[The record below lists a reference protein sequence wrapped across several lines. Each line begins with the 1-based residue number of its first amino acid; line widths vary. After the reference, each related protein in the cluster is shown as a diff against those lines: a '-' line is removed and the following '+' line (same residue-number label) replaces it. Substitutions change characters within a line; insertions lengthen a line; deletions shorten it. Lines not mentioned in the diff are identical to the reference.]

1 MKKHLTTALLGLAL
15 ILPAA
20 HAAPEAPAK
29 DKKTGKE
36 QSIIIKASSGLSEDE
51 VQRMVKD
58 AEAHAEEDKAFQE
71 KVSARNNAESMIHN
85 IEKAV
90 ADLGD
95 EVTADEKSAID
106 DATKALKEAM
116 DKGSVEDINAKSEAL
131 MNAAGPV
138 MQKAYN
144 KMSGE
149 GAAAGASAGNT
160 NDSAPKDDNF
170 VDADFQEVK
179 DDK

>member
-1 MKKHLTTALLGLAL
+1 MLH
-15 ILPAA
+15 
-20 HAAPEAPAK
+20 
-29 DKKTGKE
+29 
-36 QSIIIKASSGLSEDE
+36 S
-51 VQRMVKD
+51 V
-58 AEAHAEEDKAFQE
+58 
-71 KVSARNNAESMIHN
+71 
-85 IEKAV
+85 EKAV

-106 DATKALKEAM
+106 DASKALKEAM
-116 DKGSVEDINAKSEAL
+116 DKGSVEDINTKSEAL

-138 MQKAYN
+138 MQKAYS

-149 GAAAGASAGNT
+149 GAAAGASAGGNS
-160 NDSAPKDDNF
+160 DSAPKDDNV

>member
-1 MKKHLTTALLGLAL
+1 
-15 ILPAA
+15 
-20 HAAPEAPAK
+20 
-29 DKKTGKE
+29 
-36 QSIIIKASSGLSEDE
+36 
-51 VQRMVKD
+51 
-58 AEAHAEEDKAFQE
+58 
-71 KVSARNNAESMIHN
+71 MIHN

-116 DKGSVEDINAKSEAL
+116 DKGSVDDIKSKTEAL
-131 MNAAGPV
+131 TKAAEPV
-138 MQKAYN
+138 LQKAYS
-144 KMSGE
+144 KMSGD
-149 GAAAGASAGNT
+149 GAAAGASAASS
-160 NDSAPKDDNF
+160 DSAPKDDNV